1 MPFISA
7 QHQHNFKVIM
17 RRSICNHQNRIKTHH
32 PKHLACFHQF
42 SPLRQSCNQNHST
55 WLQLCNLTH
64 RCGSHQSA
72 KALNSALTHGG
83 IFRLSRKTWLRLTT
97 EKIHPPNNQRKVVEY
112 RSSSTRIY
120 PMFSKTRLV
129 RITSVEWTSAS
140 SSLSKKSRTKLKTR

>member
-1 MPFISA
+1 MLCISA
-7 QHQHNFKVIM
+7 QHQHNFKVILWG
-17 RRSICNHQNRIKTHH
+17 SIFNHPNRTKTHH

-42 SPLRQSCNQNHST
+42 SPWRQFCNQNHST
-55 WLQLCNLTH
+55 WLVLCNLTH

-72 KALNSALTHGG
+72 KALNLVLTHGG

-120 PMFSKTRLV
+120 PMFSKIRLV
-129 RITSVEWTSAS
+129 RISSVELTSAS
-140 SSLSKKSRTKLKTR
+140 SSLSKKSKTKLKTR